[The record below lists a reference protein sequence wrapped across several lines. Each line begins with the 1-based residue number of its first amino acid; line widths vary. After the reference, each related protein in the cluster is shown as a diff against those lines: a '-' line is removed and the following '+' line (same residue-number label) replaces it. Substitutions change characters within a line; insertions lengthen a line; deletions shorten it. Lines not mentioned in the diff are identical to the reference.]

1 MGKILVFLLILLILL
16 IVSISIYSPNLIR
29 VYKLTNLYNEKTI
42 AHNFINM
49 DKVFI
54 ASEPINPSDN
64 PYTFEKIDFSLP
76 EKYLFEGSEHDLEE
90 GLAHFK
96 TDGLIIL
103 HNNKTLYEE
112 YWNGNDRYS
121 KHISWSVA
129 KSFLSALIGIA
140 IDEGLIDSID
150 DPTTK
155 YLPEFKGTG
164 YDGVKIKNLLQMSSG
179 VAFNEDYADPNS
191 DINKFGRAT
200 ARGMPFKD
208 FAKTL
213 KNGREQGTYNHY
225 VSIDTQVLALI
236 LESVTNMPLREYLY
250 KKIWNKIGMENEAYY
265 ITDKTGMDLALGGLN
280 ATLRDYAKFGYL
292 YLNNGNWL
300 GEQIV
305 PEQWVIDSHTP
316 DASHLMPNAGDEL
329 SSSEWGY
336 GYQWWVPGDPMTDYT
351 AHGVYNQFVYV
362 DPVSGVVIAKTS
374 SNHRF
379 RSEKDYSKAV
389 HIAMFRA
396 IAKHISQ

>member
-1 MGKILVFLLILLILL
+1 MGKILFFLLILLV
-16 IVSISIYSPNLIR
+16 VSISIYSPNLIR

-76 EKYLFEGSEHDLEE
+76 KKYLFEGSEYDLEE

-112 YWNGNDRYS
+112 YWNGNNRYS

-140 IDEGLIDSID
+140 IDEGLINSID

-225 VSIDTQVLALI
+225 VSIDSQVLAMI

-250 KKIWNKIGMENEAYY
+250 KKIWNKIGMENDAYY

-292 YLNNGNWL
+292 YLNNGNWF
-300 GEQIV
+300 GEQII

-316 DASHLMPNAGDEL
+316 DAPHLMPNAGDEL

>member
-16 IVSISIYSPNLIR
+16 VVSISIYSPNLIR

-236 LESVTNMPLREYLY
+236 LELVTNMPLREYLY